1 MLSQVAQ
8 LVQTFAHHNPR
19 ATVLEISAGT
29 GTWTGAILNALGGED
44 PGAPLT
50 FSHYTFTD
58 ISTELLEEARKRFTA
73 WGDLISYTEL
83 DIEQETQEQVARD
96 GSIDLCYCISGP
108 PQDQEH
114 WSRFD

>member
-19 ATVLEISAGT
+19 ATVLEIGAGT
-29 GTWTGAILNALGGED
+29 G